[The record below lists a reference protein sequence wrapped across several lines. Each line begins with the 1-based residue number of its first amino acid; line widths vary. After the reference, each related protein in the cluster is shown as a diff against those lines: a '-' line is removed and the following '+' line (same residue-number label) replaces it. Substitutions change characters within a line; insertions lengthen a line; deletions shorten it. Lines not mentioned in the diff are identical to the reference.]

1 MAARA
6 RTTFLLI
13 LYNQIEMEDEGMQFR
28 NDARPSPIA
37 GTWYTGDPVKLS
49 AEIDGYLESAK
60 VSADEYEGK
69 LLGLAAPHAGH
80 RYSGRTAG
88 YAYKLTQGSPREL
101 AVILSP
107 FHQYN
112 TAEFLTSAHRGYQT
126 PLGEVPVDQD
136 LLMLLDEKMREA
148 GLSLAQVAEDEEHSI
163 EIQLPFLQRAWK
175 EEFSL
180 LPVMVRTNDPQKL
193 RKFAQALHE
202 TLDGRDFLLI
212 ASTDL
217 SHFYPQDY
225 AEVLDAEMLK
235 RIKEMDPQG
244 VLDAE
249 REGSGSAC
257 GAGGVAAMLWT
268 AQLMD
273 AERAYILN
281 YSTSA
286 DATGDRSSV
295 VGYGAAALF
304 RKE

>member
-1 MAARA
+1 
-6 RTTFLLI
+6 
-13 LYNQIEMEDEGMQFR
+13 MEFKT
-28 NDARPSPIA
+28 NIRPSPIA
-37 GTWYTGDPVKLS
+37 GTWYTDNPVKLA
-49 AEIDGYLESAK
+49 AEIDRYLESAK
-60 VSADEYEGK
+60 VSVEEYAGRVI
-69 LLGLAAPHAGH
+69 GLAAPHAGH

-88 YAYKLTQGSPREL
+88 YAYKLIQGSPRGL

-107 FHQYN
+107 FHPYSD
-112 TAEFLTSAHRGYQT
+112 AEFLATAHRGYQT

-136 LLMLLDEKMREA
+136 LLSQLDSKMRKE
-148 GLSLAQVAEDEEHSI
+148 GLSLTQISEDEEHSI
-163 EIQLPFLQRAWK
+163 EIQLPFLQRAWQ
-175 EEFSL
+175 ENFAL
-180 LPVMVRTNDPQKL
+180 LPVMVRTHDAQKL

-202 TLDGRDFLLI
+202 ALEGHDYLLI

-257 GAGGVAAMLWT
+257 GVGAVAAMLWT
-268 AQLMD
+268 AQLAGAD
-273 AERAYILN
+273 SAYILN
-281 YSTSA
+281 YSSSA

-295 VGYGAAALF
+295 VGYGSAAVL